1 MACHHLHGTN
11 VFRLRGTRRP
21 PPRPPRSTTLERSL
35 PRSVVDARAGP
46 PAVDQVNASADVEPD
61 QPDDACSIPSQLL
74 TVEMLRRPLEST
86 LTALV
91 RVVDHTGCP
100 PLPQRHVERV
110 QHELR
115 AQVVR
120 HRPADDSSTPR
131 IDHDRQVQ
139 ESGPRRHVRD
149 VRHPELVGTRCSE
162 VALDEVRG
170 RTRVAIPPRRP
181 RSPSTRDPLDPGPA
195 HEPRDPL
202 ATDRYAIGGELGMDP
217 RNPVGPSRALMD
229 LHDPVLQRL
238 VRAGSRG
245 RLPLAPRVVAAGG
258 DPQRAAHAFHG
269 ELGPV
274 VAHELERPRGVD
286 PVS

>member
-86 LTALV
+86 LAALV
-91 RVVDHTGCP
+91 RVVDHTGRP
-100 PLPQRHVERV
+100 PLSQRHVERV
-110 QHELR
+110 QHELG
-115 AQVVR
+115 AQMIR
-120 HRPADDSSTPR
+120 HRPADDPSTPR
-131 IDHDRQVQ
+131 IDHDRQIQ
-139 ESGPRRHVRD
+139 EPRPRRHVRD

-162 VALDEVRG
+162 VTLNEVRG
-170 RTRVAIPPRRP
+170 RTRVAIPSRRP
-181 RSPSTRDPLDPGPA
+181 RSPSTRDPLDPGSA
-195 HEPRDPL
+195 HESRDPL
-202 ATDRYAIGGELGMDP
+202 ATDRYAVGGELGVDP
-217 RNPVGPSRALMD
+217 RNPVGPSRGRMD
-229 LHDPVLQRL
+229 LHDPPPERL
-238 VRAGSRG
+238 VHARSRG
-245 RLPLAPRVVAAGG
+245 RLPPAPRVVATGG
-258 DPQRAAHAFHG
+258 DPQRATHALHG

-274 VAHELERPRGVD
+274 VAHELERPRGVE